1 MLSIFL
7 EKSDP
12 PTNIRLVAKPDSI
25 TVSWDAPLFKG
36 NFDNIEYKVY
46 YSENP
51 IDNNNKGKTLPKT
64 DRLTAIIRPL
74 PPATNYYI
82 RVTAV
87 NDIGE
92 SDFSEIKSIST
103 KEKRKCLFVCDI
115 TCI

>member
-1 MLSIFL
+1 MLSISL
-7 EKSDP
+7 EKSNP
-12 PTNIRLVAKPDSI
+12 PRNILLVANPHSI

-51 IDNNNKGKTLPKT
+51 IDNSNKGKTLPKT

-87 NDIGE
+87 NRLGE
-92 SDFSEIKSIST
+92 SDFSAMENINT
-103 KEKRKCLFVCDI
+103 KGKGI
-115 TCI
+115 